1 MGTIFLIPFIIAA
14 VLKYL
19 HYKGNKKVVDFFE
32 TEKGE
37 KVRIGLWIYFW
48 VFVIFTTLLEAFNTG
63 YF

>member
-37 KVRIGLWIYFW
+37 KVRIGLWI
-48 VFVIFTTLLEAFNTG
+48 
-63 YF
+63 

>member
-48 VFVIFTTLLEAFNTG
+48 VSEFWIYVWVFSQKL
-63 YF
+63 